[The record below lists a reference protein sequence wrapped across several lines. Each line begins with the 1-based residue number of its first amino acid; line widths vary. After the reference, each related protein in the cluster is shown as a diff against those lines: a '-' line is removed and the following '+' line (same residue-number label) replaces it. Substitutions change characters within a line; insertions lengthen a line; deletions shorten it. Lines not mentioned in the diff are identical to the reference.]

1 MPRIVFLAL
10 AVSFGVLACNTADD
24 SESDGGGVDDGGV
37 DDGGTD
43 DGGTDDGGVDDG
55 GVDDGGTGNDA
66 CSYVSDFNVGFE
78 SIGCNETSVAVGQTV
93 SCTAVVV
100 GGETTCIAL
109 ANLADS
115 APGGQ
120 GCTDQGNGPV
130 TVTAD
135 TSLGTPGEYFVVF
148 NVLSEAGDVIYGR
161 GGDDSGLY
169 EILEFRGDAIEP
181 EFLGPVGEDCVYIT
195 VTLTE

>member
-37 DDGGTD
+37 D

-109 ANLADS
+109 SNLADS
-115 APGGQ
+115 TTGGT

-135 TSLGTPGEYFVVF
+135 TSLGTPGEYVVTF
-148 NVLSEAGDVIYGR
+148 NVLSEAGDVVYGLP
-161 GGDDSGLY
+161 GDDSGRY
-169 EILEFRGDAIEP
+169 EILLFEGDAIQP